1 MKSLNKVEL
10 IGFVGKDP
18 EIKTIGDSTV
28 ANFNLATSY
37 SYKQNNETVEK
48 TDWHKIQAWGKPAE
62 IVEKYVKKGS
72 RIFVEG
78 SIHTREYEKEGEKKY
93 ITEIKM
99 SNLIMLDNKEKAGS
113 NNESPNNEGSN
124 MDDLPF

>member
-37 SYKQNNETVEK
+37 TYKQNNEVVEK
-48 TDWHKIQAWGKPAE
+48 TDWHKIQAWGKLAE

-72 RIFVEG
+72 RIYIEG
-78 SIHTREYEKEGEKKY
+78 SIHTREYEKDGEKKY

-113 NNESPNNEGSN
+113 NNESSNNDPIP
-124 MDDLPF
+124 DDLPF